1 MATTKFYLDTR
12 ATKDGAEAPL
22 KLSITHKGKTV
33 QIPLGIKLRPTNWDE
48 RLGKVTGLPNKAYL
62 NTYIIR
68 RKQDIDTII
77 LKLAEQGEIGSRST
91 PKEIKDK
98 VIAAL
103 HPEEK
108 REDLFAERFKKFTD
122 GKKGRTRELYQS
134 TYRRM
139 LAYDSGLEKLV
150 FTDITKEWLTGFDAF
165 MERTSPAKNA
175 RNIHLRNIRAV
186 FNDALDDEVTTF
198 YPFRRFKIRPVATP
212 KRSLTVEQLRV
223 LFGLQVE
230 EYEQKY
236 LDMFKLI
243 FFLVGINVVDL
254 CGLKEIKDGRIEY
267 YRSKTG
273 RLYSIKVEPEA
284 AAIIAKYR
292 GRTHLLDIMDR
303 YTNYRGY
310 AKRLNGNLQ
319 LLGPT
324 ETGKQGRKTHHPL
337 FPYLTTYYARHTWA
351 TIAASLDIP
360 KETIA
365 AALGHGGH
373 TVTDIYID
381 FDQKKV
387 DEANRRVID
396 YVLGI
401 A

>member
-12 ATKDGAEAPL
+12 ATKTGTEAPL

-33 QIPLGIKLRPTNWDE
+33 QIPLGIKLKPVNWDE

-68 RKQDIDTII
+68 RKQDIDMLI
-77 LKLAEQGEIGSRST
+77 LKLTEQGEIGSKST
-91 PKEIKDK
+91 TKDIKDK
-98 VIAAL
+98 VLAAL
-103 HPEEK
+103 QPEEK
-108 REDLFAERFKKFTD
+108 RGDLFAGHFRKFTD
-122 GKKGRTRELYQS
+122 GKKGRTKELYQT

-139 LAYDSGLEKLV
+139 LAYDSDLEKLG
-150 FTDITKEWLTGFDAF
+150 FSDITKEWLTGFDAF
-165 MERTSPAKNA
+165 LAQTAPSKNA
-175 RNIHLRNIRAV
+175 RNIHLRNIRAA
-186 FNDALDDEVTTF
+186 FNDALDDEATTF
-198 YPFRRFKIRPVATP
+198 YPFRRFKIRPAATP
-212 KRSLTVEQLRV
+212 KRSLTVEQLRM
-223 LFGLQVE
+223 LFDLQVE
-230 EYEQKY
+230 EHEQKY

-243 FFLVGINVVDL
+243 FYLVGINIVDL

-284 AAIIAKYR
+284 AAIIARYR
-292 GRTHLLDIMDR
+292 GQNHLLDIMDR
-303 YTNYRGY
+303 YANYRDY
-310 AKRLNGNLQ
+310 AKRLNDNLQ

-381 FDQKKV
+381 FDQRKV
-387 DEANRRVID
+387 DEANRQVID
-396 YVLGI
+396 YVLQGK
-401 A
+401 